1 MCYDIQ
7 KYKTASMG
15 NTCLCVCVQRVRV
28 HRLKD
33 LTAIVAEPA
42 PELRATSTPG
52 HPPVTRK

>member
-1 MCYDIQ
+1 
-7 KYKTASMG
+7 MG
-15 NTCLCVCVQRVRV
+15 NYALSLRAESEV

-52 HPPVTRK
+52 HPPVTRRRGQHCIDRCC